1 MKLKKKS
8 PLFAIA
14 SKTVLIA
21 YLLISNLSFICSVFF
36 WKNSGRVFGAIKLLK
51 MNISST
57 ITDWV
62 SAAERQ
68 TLSTGLR
75 EEGHQDAMRAA
86 LRAQSDHVTPEQQEG
101 GQKRLLELKGSHLQ
115 LLDDSSRWR
124 LCCCCCWSK
133 GTCRRSSEDSIGEG
147 AGLELEQDNSSS
159 SSSSAA
165 AGSSREWQQQQ
176 QQIEETK
183 QAGGG
188 RRWACCWDAWR
199 RAVRTW
205 SERRRRRRW
214 IRSPRDEYFLLPLTI
229 DNVHRNA
236 NSVCFLMVMV

>member
-1 MKLKKKS
+1 MIS
-8 PLFAIA
+8 
-14 SKTVLIA
+14 
-21 YLLISNLSFICSVFF
+21 YLRWN
-36 WKNSGRVFGAIKLLK
+36 G
-51 MNISST
+51 
-57 ITDWV
+57 WV

-124 LCCCCCWSK
+124 LCCCCWSK

-159 SSSSAA
+159 SSSAA
-165 AGSSREWQQQQ
+165 AGSSREWQQQ

-229 DNVHRNA
+229 DNVHRI
-236 NSVCFLMVMV
+236 VFVFLWWWYKIIFQKNIDF